1 MFHFWVTNLTLK
13 NKKLPFELLTR
24 IDKCLISLEAINSMV
39 KLLVFRFRVTNSS
52 LKNKKF
58 HFELLTGWV
67 HFYFSLSSYEFE
79 VVKWEKFLKYYSF
92 KMVWTKSLYYVFLE
106 FSLLCCKYICDIC
119 LGMLDFK
126 GLCKFN
132 KMFIYKITADIQ

>member
-1 MFHFWVTNLTLK
+1 MKNKNLPFELLTRSQKIKVTLQTANLKSKNLVQVPNSIVKLFLFHFWVTNLTLK

-24 IDKCLISLEAINSMV
+24 IDKYLISLEAINSMV
-39 KLLVFRFRVTNSS
+39 KLLVFHFWVTNSS

-79 VVKWEKFLKYYSF
+79 VVKWEKILKYYSF
-92 KMVWTKSLYYVFLE
+92 KMIWTKSF
-106 FSLLCCKYICDIC
+106 
-119 LGMLDFK
+119 
-126 GLCKFN
+126 
-132 KMFIYKITADIQ
+132 